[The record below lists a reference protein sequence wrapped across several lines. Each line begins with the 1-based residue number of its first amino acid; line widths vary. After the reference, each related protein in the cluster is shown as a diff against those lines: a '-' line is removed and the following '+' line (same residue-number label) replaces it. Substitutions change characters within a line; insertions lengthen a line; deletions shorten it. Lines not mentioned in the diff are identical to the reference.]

1 MRRLVWFRG
10 KDLRVND
17 HGPLYDAQ
25 EAAACVFVL
34 DPYFFAPERAQQ
46 MANRIAF
53 LLESLQELQ
62 HSISSLGGQLIVVSG
77 RSTEVIPRLAQK
89 LNVDEVVAHRWTE
102 PFARIRDEQVA
113 KALHVPF
120 RLYEGETLLPPGQV
134 LTGKDRP
141 YSVFTPYSR
150 MFEKIFEPSPPLPAP
165 KRIRS
170 IRPPLN
176 LRSVSIPTPDDL
188 NLKTS
193 PKRLYGGEAAARERL
208 TRFIQDRLFNYDTN
222 RDQMGMSD
230 TSRLSQDLKFGTIS
244 VRTLWDRVMSEMV
257 PSLGREAFLRQLI
270 WREFSHSCLWHRPSL
285 LETPFRESWREFP
298 WADNDEGW
306 ERWTTGQTGFPIV
319 DASAR
324 ELLATGF
331 VHNRARMV
339 SASFLTKHLRI
350 DFRRGESHYMKHLTG
365 GDWAQNTAGWQW
377 AAGCG
382 FDAQPYF
389 RVFNPMR
396 QGERF
401 DPKGQYVRK
410 WVPELS
416 RLSNRYI
423 HAPWT
428 APKDCLEDAGLVL
441 GRNYPYPI
449 VDHAS
454 ARKDYLELARNF
466 LRPPTDTE

>member
-1 MRRLVWFRG
+1 MKRLVWFRG
-10 KDLRVND
+10 KDLRVDD
-17 HGPLYDAQ
+17 HGPLHDAQ

-34 DPYFFAPERAQQ
+34 DPYFFAPERAQR

-62 HSISSLGGQLIVVSG
+62 HTISALGGRLIVVAG
-77 RSTEVIPRLAQK
+77 RSQEVIPRLARQ
-89 LNVDEVVAHRWTE
+89 LGVDEVVAHRWTE
-102 PFARIRDEQVA
+102 PFARARDQQVA
-113 KALHVPF
+113 SALHVPF

-134 LTGKDRP
+134 RTGKDLP
-141 YSVFTPYSR
+141 YAVFTPYSR
-150 MFEKIFEPSPPLPAP
+150 MFGKVFEPSPPLPAP
-165 KRIRS
+165 NQIRS
-170 IRPPLN
+170 IRAPVGLK
-176 LRSVSIPTPDDL
+176 SVPIPTPHDL

-193 PKRLYGGEAAARERL
+193 PQRLCGGEGAAKGRL
-208 TRFIQDRLFNYDTN
+208 DRFIRDRMQQYDTG
-222 RDQMGMSD
+222 RDQMGMSG
-230 TSRLSQDLKFGTIS
+230 TSRLSQDLKFGTLS
-244 VRTLWDRVMSEMV
+244 VRTVWDRVLSEV
-257 PSLGREAFLRQLI
+257 GPHPSREAFLRQLI

-285 LETPFRESWREFP
+285 LETPFRDAWRDFP
-298 WADNDEGW
+298 WTDNDEGW
-306 ERWTTGQTGFPIV
+306 DKWATGQTGFPIV

-350 DFRRGESHYMKHLTG
+350 DFRRGEAHYMAHLTG

-382 FDAQPYF
+382 CDAQPYF

-401 DPKGQYVRK
+401 DPEGDYVRK

-416 RLSNRYI
+416 KLSKRYI

-428 APKDCLEDAGLVL
+428 APKDSLDAAGLVL
-441 GRNYPYPI
+441 GKTYPHPI
-449 VDHAS
+449 VDHPT
-454 ARKDYLELARNF
+454 ARNEYLELARNF
-466 LRPPTDTE
+466 LRS